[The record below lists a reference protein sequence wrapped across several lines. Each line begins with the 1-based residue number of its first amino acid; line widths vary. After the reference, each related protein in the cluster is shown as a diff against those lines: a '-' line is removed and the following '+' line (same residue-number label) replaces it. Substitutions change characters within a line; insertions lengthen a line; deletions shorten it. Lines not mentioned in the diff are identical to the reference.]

1 MIKKINNKYFF
12 GVMPLIAGM
21 FFLTFIGLQY
31 LGFVFDPHSLENF
44 EPTKQEL
51 RLPQEQQDAILAGKK
66 KKAAIIGFANFLPD
80 PLNRLSFATIPVMC
94 FVWLFVLFRKFGKDG
109 IALEITDEVLTFRTY
124 KGKVSLNRSDIL
136 EIIKESPSEIE
147 FKTRLGSQYLST
159 TTVKDTNAKML
170 KEILDAWMSNDY
182 ALNSVSDMHE
192 LTPLKELPDIHPTK

>member
-1 MIKKINNKYFF
+1 MSKKINNKYFF

-31 LGFVFDPHSLENF
+31 VGLVFNPHALENF

-66 KKAAIIGFANFLPD
+66 MKAAVLGFGNFLPD

-94 FVWLFVLFRKFGKDG
+94 FLWLFVLFRKFGKDG
-109 IALEITDEVLTFRTY
+109 IALEITDEILIFRTY

-147 FKTRLGSQYLST
+147 FKTRLGSQYFST
-159 TTVKDTNAKML
+159 TTVKETKAKML

-182 ALNSVSDMHE
+182 ALNIVSDTQD
-192 LTPLKELPDIHPTK
+192 LSPLKELPDIHPTK

>member
-1 MIKKINNKYFF
+1 MSKKINNKYFF

-31 LGFVFDPHSLENF
+31 IGFVFDPYALENF

-51 RLPQEQQDAILAGKK
+51 RLSQEQQDAVLAGKK
-66 KKAAIIGFANFLPD
+66 MKATIFGFANFLPD

-94 FVWLFVLFRKFGKDG
+94 FIWLFVLFRKFGKDG
-109 IALEITDEVLTFRTY
+109 IALEITDDILIFRTY
-124 KGKVSLNRSDIL
+124 KGEVSLNRSDIL
-136 EIIKESPSEIE
+136 EIIRESPSEIE

-159 TTVKDTNAKML
+159 TTVKDTNAKRL

-182 ALNSVSDMHE
+182 ELNGVNDMQD
-192 LTPLKELPDIHPTK
+192 LSPLKELPDIHPTK